1 MINRYIVRPKV
12 TNDLYMKRAL
22 GVLSNTYQYP
32 KNVRKEVG
40 SPKKNEF
47 FRGFACTLVFAL

>member
-40 SPKKNEF
+40 KS
-47 FRGFACTLVFAL
+47 